1 MKAVNRRLYK
11 RLRAKRAGLL
21 SLRSDQEYL
30 TALERQFPGIDRED
44 WENYLEVVR
53 KAVYSRE
60 EISPGQARECYAL
73 LRRTGM
79 KEVCISHKHLPHKK
93 RSKVAR

>member
-79 KEVCISHKHLPHKK
+79 KEVCISHKPLPHKK
-93 RSKVAR
+93 HSKVAR